1 MNVLVKIFGGL
12 QKLFATVLIGL
23 ARLYRTWISPMIGP
37 HCRFEPTCSDY
48 FIESIRKRGALV
60 GSLRGIWRICR
71 CHPWSRG
78 GYDPP

>member
-1 MNVLVKIFGGL
+1 MNVPAKILAGVHGL
-12 QKLFATVLIGL
+12 CAGFLIGV
-23 ARLYRTWISPMIGP
+23 ARLYKTWISPMIGP

-48 FIESIRKRGALV
+48 FITSVNKYGAIR

>member
-1 MNVLVKIFGGL
+1 MNILGGIWGFL
-12 QKLFATVLIGL
+12 QRLFAGFLIGL
-23 ARLYRTWISPMIGP
+23 VRLYKTWISPMVGP

-48 FIESIRKRGALV
+48 FIESVRKRGV
-60 GSLRGIWRICR
+60 VIGSLRGIWRICR

>member
-1 MNVLVKIFGGL
+1 MNVPAGIFGSL
-12 QKLFATVLIGL
+12 RKLLAGFVIGL
-23 ARLYRTWISPMIGP
+23 VRLYKTWISPMIGP

-48 FIESIRKRGALV
+48 FIASVKKYGVLS

>member
-1 MNVLVKIFGGL
+1 MNVLVKIFAGF
-12 QKLFATVLIGL
+12 QKFFAGILIGL
-23 ARLYRTWISPMIGP
+23 VRLYKTWISPMIGP

-48 FIESIRKRGALV
+48 FIESVKKRGILV